1 MPHLKRELGL
11 RDLILFNVAAVV
23 STRWIA
29 TAAHAG
35 PGTLVL
41 WAFAAVFFLVPIA
54 LTATG
59 LAARYPEEGG
69 IYVWTREAFGT
80 GHGFACAWFYYLSN
94 LFWVPSL
101 LVASA
106 GMIAYA
112 FSEKSVR
119 YFENPLVLVP
129 VTLFLLALVI
139 ASNYVGLRVAKWV
152 DNCGGLGAY
161 LIWFALVAS
170 AAGFLLTHHSV
181 TQFDL
186 RPRLDWDKVNFWSQM
201 AFGMTGLE
209 LSPILG
215 GEIRNPR
222 RTILRASWI
231 SAFLV
236 TLFYMSGTAAI
247 LVLRSPDHV
256 SPVVGLAEA
265 SRDAARTLG
274 WNWVPLLVAFS
285 ILFSVGGQLG
295 TYIGASA
302 RLPFVLGIEKLLP
315 APFARLHPRYGT
327 PSVSILA
334 LGIGSAILLVISQL
348 GETVRAA
355 YQIMIDMSVITLF
368 IPFLYLFAAGWK
380 FGLRWPAASG
390 FTVALVAIGFSFVPT
405 ADMKSVWLFEAKL
418 VGGCLLLSAMAWA
431 VYRRCRRPA

>member
-1 MPHLKRELGL
+1 MPHLRRELGL
-11 RDLILFNVAAVV
+11 RDLVLFNVAAVV
-23 STRWIA
+23 STRWIG

-41 WAFAAVFFLVPIA
+41 WAFAAVLFLVPIA
-54 LTATG
+54 LTATA
-59 LAARYPEEGG
+59 LAARFPEEGG
-69 IYVWTREAFGT
+69 IYIWTREALGA

-106 GMIAYA
+106 GIVAYA
-112 FSEKSVR
+112 FSEKSAR
-119 YFENPLVLVP
+119 YFENPAVLVP

-139 ASNYVGLRVAKWV
+139 VSNYVGLRVAKWV
-152 DNCGGLGAY
+152 DNCGGVASY
-161 LIWFALVAS
+161 VIWFALVAS
-170 AAGFLLTHHSV
+170 AAAFLVSHHSV
-181 TQFDL
+181 TQFDV
-186 RPRLDWDKVNFWSQM
+186 RPKLDWNKVNFWSQM

-222 RTILRASWI
+222 RTIVRATWI

-236 TLFYMSGTAAI
+236 MLFYISGTAAI
-247 LVLRSPDHV
+247 LVLRSPDQV

-274 WNWVPLLVAFS
+274 WDWVPLLVAFS
-285 ILFSVGGQLG
+285 ILFSVGGQLC
-295 TYIGASA
+295 TYIGASS
-302 RLPFVLGIEKLLP
+302 RLPFVLAVEKLLP
-315 APFARLHPRYGT
+315 ASFARLHPRYGT
-327 PSVSILA
+327 PSVSILV

-380 FGLRWPAASG
+380 FGLRWPAVSG
-390 FTVALVAIGFSFVPT
+390 FAVALLAIGFSFVPT
-405 ADMKSVWLFEAKL
+405 ADVTSVWLFEAKL
-418 VGGCLLLSAMAWA
+418 GGGCLLLSAMAWA
-431 VYRRCRRPA
+431 VYRRYRRPA